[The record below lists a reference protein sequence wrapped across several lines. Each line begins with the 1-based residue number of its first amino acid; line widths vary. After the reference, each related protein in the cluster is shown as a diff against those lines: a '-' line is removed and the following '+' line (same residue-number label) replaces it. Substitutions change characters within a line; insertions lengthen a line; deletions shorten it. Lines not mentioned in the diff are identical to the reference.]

1 MLQKGFLVYLEI
13 AFDQCETNLVY
24 FWYTTKSYN
33 DNLMLEKWFKI
44 KWLDHNTKHCVQ
56 TNSKIVHYFPI
67 STLNI
72 TRTCF

>member
-33 DNLMLEKWFKI
+33 DNLMLEKWFKLNDLI
-44 KWLDHNTKHCVQ
+44 ITQGIVFKQ
-56 TNSKIVHYFPI
+56 TLKLYTVFP
-67 STLNI
+67 LVL
-72 TRTCF
+72 